1 MNKYWIPGPI
11 TNYGTTVTGF
21 QGELRVV
28 LAADYD
34 ALRERL
40 ADKEVAWQAEREINC
55 KGLASLVSLT
65 EENRV
70 LRERLAEAERDAGRL
85 REAARAV
92 VNADC
97 RFRNDD
103 GDARSTAEERFDAM
117 KKLAAL
123 AAQEKPCRY
132 CIKERQP

>member
-1 MNKYWIPGPI
+1 MSDVKRWLAVYAGEGVVHLFPVDPPSCGPD
-11 TNYGTTVTGF
+11 VF
-21 QGELRVV
+21 VKL
-28 LAADYD
+28 ADYD
-34 ALRERL
+34 A
-40 ADKEVAWQAEREINC
+40 KCGEVAALEA
-55 KGLASLVSLT
+55 K
-65 EENRV
+65 
-70 LRERLAEAERDAGRL
+70 LAEAERDAGRL